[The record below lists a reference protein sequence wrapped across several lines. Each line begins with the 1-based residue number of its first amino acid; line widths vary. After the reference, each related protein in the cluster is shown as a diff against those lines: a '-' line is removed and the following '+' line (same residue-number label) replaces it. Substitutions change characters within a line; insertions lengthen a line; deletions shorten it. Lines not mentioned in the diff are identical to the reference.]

1 MHLVFLLFLAFAA
14 AGAADAAAQGPSI
27 SIDSPTVT
35 EGDSGSSNLTFTVTL
50 SAVST
55 EQVRVRFSDKGTGTA
70 TAGTDYPAFL
80 LQWVRFQ
87 PGELTKTVSISVTG
101 DTVKEPNETI
111 VVELLYP
118 RHATIATPT
127 GTGTIT
133 DDDTTPGLSISSPR
147 VTEGNS
153 GSKNLTYT
161 VSLTA
166 ASTQQVTVDYADAG
180 TGTATSGTDYTAI
193 TGGTLTFAVGTTSQT
208 FNVSVTG
215 DTDVEPHE
223 TVVVSLSNA
232 SGATIS
238 TASGTGTIVNDD
250 GASSLSVSSLS
261 VVEAN
266 TAIRFTVTL
275 GTARSES
282 VRVTWWDTREGTAT
296 ADLDYSSPGYNSPGL
311 GWLTFAPGEV
321 SKTTNQI
328 WVREDGREESDETII
343 VAASVAADGSGRV
356 TGTATIEDDDGPALS
371 IDSPSVTEG
380 DSGSKTLTFT
390 VKLDKAAAEQVT
402 VDYADAGTGTATS
415 GTDYT
420 AITGGTL
427 TFAAGTTSQ
436 TFNVSVTGDAD
447 EEPNETVVAMLSNA
461 ANAMISTATGTGTI
475 VNDDGVT
482 VSIDSPSVIEGNS
495 GSKNLTFTATL
506 SKSSAQQVTVNYAD
520 AGTGTAISGT
530 DYTAITGGTLT
541 FAAGTTSQTFNVSV
555 TGDTTDEADETV
567 IVTLSNAA
575 NATILTATG
584 TGTITDDDR
593 TPSLSIDSP
602 SVTEGDSGSTTLTFT
617 VTLNK
622 VSADQVTVDYA
633 DAGTGT
639 ATSGTDYTAITGGSL
654 TFAAGTT
661 SQTFDVSVTGDT
673 TDEADE
679 TVKVTLSNAANATF
693 FKSTGTGT
701 ITDND
706 DAPSLSIDS
715 PSVTEGDSGS
725 KNLTF
730 TATLSAA
737 SGQQVT
743 VDWAEGTG
751 GTATSGTDYGAIS
764 GGTLTFAIGTTSQT
778 FNVSVTG
785 DTDEEPN
792 ETVVAMLSNAT
803 NATIATATGTG
814 TIVNDDGVTISID
827 SPSVTE
833 GDSGS
838 KTLTFTAT
846 LNKASA
852 QQVTVNYADA
862 GTGTAT
868 SGTDYTAITGGV
880 LTFPV
885 GTTSQTFDVSVTG
898 DTTEEPNETVVAMLS
913 NAANAT
919 ISTATGTGTIVND
932 DGVTVSIDSPSVTE
946 GDSGSTNL
954 TFTATLNR
962 ASTQQVTV
970 NYADAGT
977 GTAISGTDY
986 TAITGGTL
994 TFAVGITS
1002 QTFDVS
1008 VTGDTTDEA
1017 DETVVVTLSNAANAT
1032 ISTATGTGTITNDDG
1047 VTVSIDSPS
1056 VTEGDSGSTTLTFTA
1071 TLSKA
1076 STQQV
1081 TVDYADAGT
1090 GTATSG
1096 TDYTAITGGTLTF
1109 AVGTTSQTFDVSVTG
1124 DTDEETDETVIVTLS
1139 NAANATISTATGTGT
1154 ITDND
1159 DAPTLSINSPR
1170 VNEGDSGSTNLTYTV
1185 SLAAASGQQV
1195 TVDWAEGT
1203 GGTATSGTDY
1213 GAISGGTLTFAI
1225 GTTSQTFDVS
1235 VTGDTDE
1242 EPNETVVAMLS
1253 NATNATIA
1261 TATGTGT
1268 IVNDDGL
1275 PALSINSP
1283 RVTEGD
1289 SGSKNLTFT
1298 VTLNKAGVDQVT
1310 VDWAEGTGGTATS
1323 GTDYTVIS
1331 GGTLTFAV
1339 GTTSQ
1344 TFDVSVTGDTDEE
1357 QNETVVAMLSNA
1369 ANATISTATGT
1380 GTIVN
1385 DDGVTVSIDSPNV
1398 TEGDSGSTNLTFTA
1412 TLSKASTQQ
1421 VTVNYADA
1429 GTGTAISGT
1438 DYTTITGGTLTF
1450 AVGIT
1455 SQTFNVS
1462 VTGDTDEE
1470 ADETVIVTLSN
1481 AANATI
1487 STATGTGTI
1496 TDNDGTPTVSINSPS
1511 VTEGDSGS
1519 KNLTFTVTLN
1529 RASTQQV
1536 TVDYADAGTGTAT
1549 SGTDYTAISGRSLT
1563 FAAGTTSQTFDV
1575 SVTGDTTDE
1584 ADETVVVT
1592 LSNAANAR
1600 ISTATGTGTIT
1611 DNDDAPTLSINSP
1624 RVNEGDSGSTNLTF
1638 TATLS
1643 AASGQQ
1649 VTVNYAD
1656 AGTGTATAGTDYP
1669 TITGGVLTFPVGT
1682 TSQTFDVSVTGD
1694 TYEEPNETVVAMLSN
1709 AANATISTA
1718 TGTGTIVNDDGLP
1731 ALSINSPRVTEG
1743 DSGSKNLRFT
1753 VTLNKAG
1760 VDQVTV
1766 DWAEGTGGTATSGT
1780 DYTTITGGTLTFAV
1794 GTTSQTFDV
1803 SVTGDTDEEPNETV
1817 VAMLS
1822 NAANATISTATGTG
1836 TIVNDDG
1843 VTVSIDSPSVTE
1855 GDSGSTTLTFTAT
1868 LSKASTQQVTV
1879 NYADAGTGTATSGT
1893 DYTAITG
1900 GTLTFAVGITSQTFD
1915 VSVTGDTDE
1924 EADETVI
1931 VTLSNAANATIST
1944 ATGTGTITDNDGT
1957 PTVSIDSPSVT
1968 EGDSGSPTLTF
1979 TLTLSKASTE
1989 EVRVR
1994 FSDKGTG
2001 TATAGTDYPAFS
2013 IQWLYFQPGELTKT
2027 VSIAVT
2033 GDTVKE
2039 PNETIVVE
2047 LLHPLYATIATPT
2060 GTGTITDDDTTPALS
2075 ISSPRVTEGDSGS
2088 KNLTYTVSL
2097 TAAGT
2102 QQVTVDYADAGTGT
2116 ATSGT
2121 DYTAITGGALTF
2133 PVGTTSQTVNVSV
2146 TGDTD
2151 VEPHETVVVSLSNA
2165 SGATIST
2172 ASGTGTIVNDD
2183 GASSLSVSSL
2193 SVTEG
2198 DTAIRFTVSL
2208 SAARSQSVRVTWWD
2222 TGEGTAT
2229 PGEDYGTTRDSSPGR
2244 VWLTFAPG
2252 EVSKTTNQ
2260 IWVRQDNLAESDE
2273 TIIVAA
2279 SEAADG
2285 AGRVTGTATI
2295 KDDDGAPSLSIDS
2308 PSVTEGDSG
2317 STNLTFTATLSRSST
2332 RQVTVDWAEGTGG
2345 TATSGTD
2352 YTAITGGTLT
2362 FAAGT
2367 TSQTFD
2373 VSVTGDTTD
2382 EADETVVVTLSNAS
2396 GATISTGTGTGTI
2409 TDDDDAPSLSIDS
2422 PRVTEGD
2429 SGSKDLT
2436 FTVKLS
2442 AASGEQVTV
2451 DWAEGTGGTATS
2463 GTDYTTITGGTLTF
2477 AAGITSQTFNV
2488 SVTGDTDEEPNETV
2502 VAMLSNAANATIS
2515 TATGTGTIVNDDG
2528 VTISINSPS
2537 VTEGDSGSTTLTFTA
2552 TLNKASAEQV
2562 TVDYADAGTGTAT
2575 SGTDYTAI
2583 TGGTLTFAVGT
2594 TSQTFDVSVTGDT
2607 DEETDETVI
2616 VTLSNAA
2623 NATIL
2628 TATGTGTI
2636 TDDDRTP
2643 SLSINSPSVT
2653 EGDSGSTNLT
2663 FTVTLNKAS
2672 ADQVTVDWA
2681 EGTGGTAT
2689 SGTDYT
2695 AITGGSLTFAVGTTS
2710 QTFNVSVTGDT
2721 TDEADETVIVTLSNA
2736 ANATI
2741 STATG
2746 TGTITDN
2753 DDAPTLSINSPRVTE
2768 GDSGST
2774 NLTFTATLSAASG
2787 KQVTVD
2793 WAEGTGGTATSGT
2806 DYTTINGGT
2815 LTFAVGTTS
2824 QTFNVSVTGDTYEEP
2839 NETVVAMLSNAANAT
2854 ISTATGTGTIVN
2866 DDGLPALSI
2875 NSPRVTEGDSG
2886 SKNLRFTVTLNKAGV
2901 DQVTVDWAEGTGGTA
2916 TSGTDYTTITG
2927 GTLTFAVGTTSQT
2940 FDVSVTGD
2948 TDEEPNET
2956 VVAMLSNAANATI
2969 STATG
2974 TGTIVND
2981 DGVTVSIDSPSVTE
2995 GDSGSTTLTFTA
3007 TLSKASTQQVTVNYA
3022 DAGTGTA
3029 TSGTDYTA
3037 ITGGTLTFAVGTTS
3051 QTFDVSV
3058 TGDTDEETD
3067 ETVIVTLSNAANATI
3082 LTATGT
3088 GTITDN
3094 DGTPTV
3100 SIDSPSVTE
3109 GDSGSP
3115 TLTFTLTLSK
3125 ASTEEV
3131 RVRFSDK
3138 GTGTA
3143 TAGTDYPA
3151 FSLQWLYFQPGELT
3165 KTVSI
3170 SVTGDTVK
3178 EPNETIVVELLH
3190 PLYATIATPT
3200 GTGTITDD
3208 DTTPALSISSPRV
3221 TEGDSGSTN
3230 LTYTVSLTAAGTQQ
3244 VTVNYADAGTGTATS
3259 GTDYTA
3265 ITGGALTFAVGATS
3279 QTFNVSVTGDT
3290 DVEPHETVV
3299 VSLSDAANATIL
3311 TATGTGTIVNDD
3323 GASSLSVSSLSVTEA
3338 DTTIRFTVTLGTAR
3352 SESVRVTWWDTGEGT
3367 ATVGEDYGSTRY
3379 SSPGRAWLTFAPGE
3393 VSKTTN
3399 QVWLREDNRDETDE
3413 TIIVA
3418 ASEAANGS
3426 GRVTGTATIEDDD
3439 GPALS
3444 IDSPSVTEGDSGS
3457 TNLTYTVS
3465 LAAASVQQVTVDW
3478 AEGTGGTATAGT
3490 DYTAITGGTLTFPV
3504 GTTSQTFDVSV
3515 TGDTTD
3521 EADETVV
3528 VTLSNA
3534 VNATIS
3540 TATGTGTITDDDGP
3554 ALSIDSPSVT
3564 EGDSGSKTLTFT
3576 VKLDKAAAEQVT
3588 VDYADAGTGTATS
3601 GTDYT
3606 AITGGTLTFAAGT
3619 TSQTFN
3625 VSVTGDTDEEPNE
3638 TVVAMLSNAA
3648 NATISTATGTGT
3660 IVNDDGVTVSID
3672 SPSVTEGDSGSTN
3685 LTFTATLSKSSTRQV
3700 TVNYADAGTGTA
3712 TSGTDYTAITGGVLT
3727 FPVGTTSQTFD
3738 VSVTGDTD
3746 EEPNETVVAMLSNAA
3761 NATISTA
3768 TGTGT
3773 IVNDDGVTVSIDSP
3787 SVTEGDSGSKNL
3799 TFTATLSK
3807 ASTQQV
3813 TVNYAD
3819 AGIGTATSGT
3829 DYTAITGGTL
3839 TFAVGATS
3847 QTFNV
3852 SVTGDT
3858 TDEADE
3864 TVIVTLSN
3872 AANATISTATGTGTI
3887 TNDDG
3892 VTVSIDSPSVTE
3904 GDSGSKNLTFTATL
3918 SKASTRQVTVD
3929 YADAGT
3935 GTATSGTD
3943 YTAITG
3949 GTLTFAVGTTSQT
3962 FNVSVTGDVLDE
3974 SNETVLV
3981 SLSAPTNA
3989 VVSTTAGTG
3998 TGTITDDDAAPTS
4011 ITLTVDDNSVGEDDG
4026 ATTITVTATVD
4037 GTTRFATATTVT
4049 VSVAGSGT
4057 ATAVDFAAV
4066 SSFDIEIAAGAE
4078 SETETFTLTP
4088 TDDAV
4093 DETDETVTVSGT
4105 SGSLTVNS
4113 ATITLTDDDDAP
4125 TAITLTV
4132 DDDTVS
4138 EGDGA
4143 TTITVTAA
4151 VDGTTRFATATTVTV
4166 SVAGSGTASAVD
4178 FAAVSSFDIEIAAG
4192 AESETETFTLT
4203 PTDDTADETDETVT
4217 VSGTSGSLTVNSAT
4231 ITLTDDDA
4239 APTSIT
4245 LTVNDDAVSEGD
4257 GDTTITVTA
4266 TVDGTTRF
4274 AEAKTVTVSVAGSGT
4289 ASAVDFAAVSS
4300 FDIEIAAGAE
4310 SGNETFTLTP
4320 TDDTA
4325 DETDETITVSGT
4337 SGSLTVNSATISLT
4351 DDDGAPTLS
4360 IDSPSVTEG
4369 GSGSKNLTFTVTL
4382 SPASGQQVTVQY
4394 ADAGTGTATSGTD
4407 YTAITGG
4414 TLTFAAG
4421 TTSQTFAVSV
4431 TGDVLDESNETVLV
4445 SLSAPTNAAVSNTA
4459 GTGTG
4464 TITDDDGAPSSI
4476 TLTVDD
4482 NSVGEGDGATTIT
4495 VTATV
4500 DGTTRFVD
4508 ATTVSVSVAGSGT
4521 ATAVDFAAVSSFDIE
4536 IAAGAESETETF
4548 TLTPTDDVVDETDET
4563 VTVRGTSSGL
4573 TVNSATITV
4582 TDDDDAPTSIT
4593 LTVDDNSVGEGD
4605 GATTITVTATVDGT
4619 TRFAEATTVT
4629 VSVAGSGTATAVDFA
4644 AVTDFDI
4651 EIAAEAESETE
4662 TFTLTPTDDTADETD
4677 ETITV
4682 SGTSGSLTVNS
4693 ATITLTD
4700 DDGTPTLS
4708 IDSPS
4713 VTEGDSGSKNLTFT
4727 VTLSAAS
4734 GKQVTVDWAEGTG
4747 GTATSGTDYTAIT
4760 GGTLTFAVGTT
4771 SQTFDVSVT
4780 GDTTDEADETVVVT
4794 LSNAS
4799 GATIATAT
4807 GTGTIVNDD
4816 DVLVSI
4822 DSPRVTEG
4830 DSGSKNLTFTVT
4842 LDKAGTEQ
4850 VTVDYADARTGT
4862 ATSGTDYTAITGG
4875 TLTFAVG
4882 TTSQTF
4888 DVSVT
4893 GDTDEESNETV
4904 VVTLSNA
4911 ANATISTATGTGT
4924 IVNDDGVV
4932 VSIDSPSVSEGDS
4945 GSTNLTFTATLSKA
4959 STGQVT
4965 VDYADA
4971 GTGTATSG
4979 TDYTAITG
4987 GTLTFT
4993 AGTTSQTFDVSV
5005 TGDTT
5010 DEANETVVVTLSNAA
5025 NATIST
5031 ATGTGTIVNDDGVR
5045 VSIDSPSVTEG
5056 DSGSK
5061 NLTFTATLN
5070 KAGTEQVTVDYADAG
5085 TGTATSGTD
5094 YTAITGGTLTFTAGT
5109 TSQTFDVSVTG
5120 DTTDEADETVVVTL
5134 SNAANAT
5141 IGTATGTGT
5150 ITDNDPEPSLSID
5163 SPSVTE
5169 GDSGS
5174 TNLTFKV
5181 TLSAASGK
5189 RVTVDYGD
5197 AGGGTAVPGTDYT
5210 AITDGTLTFDPGD
5223 TEETIDVSVT
5233 GDTDGEDDESVRVTL
5248 SNAANA
5254 TIGTSVGTGTITDDD
5269 ARRTVSIDSPTVE
5282 ERDSG
5287 ARMLTFTIKLNRAH
5301 EDWVDVY
5308 LRDAGTGTATPG
5320 TDYTSFPGQWVS
5332 FRAGETTKKFSVSVT
5347 GDRVKESD
5355 ETVVAELLTVWQSL
5369 ASISTRYGT
5378 GTITD
5383 DDTTPALSISSPRV
5397 TEGNSGSATL
5407 TYAVTLS
5414 AAISE
5419 QVTVDYA
5426 DAGTGTATSGT
5437 DYTAVT
5443 GGTLTFAANETRK
5456 TIAVS
5461 VTGDT
5466 TVEPHETVAVRL
5478 SNASGATILTAT
5490 GAGTIANDDGAS
5502 SISISS
5508 PTVTEGTGGPAS
5520 RLRFTVTLSSAR
5532 SESASVTLWDARTGT
5547 ATSRSDYLAIETQPA
5562 FRWLEFDP
5570 GEISQTYELPVIT
5583 DSRDEADET
5592 VVMAASESRNGQP
5605 RVTGTGTITDDD
5617 PTPTLSIDS
5626 PSVNEGDSS
5635 TRMLNWTVTLSAAS
5649 GREVTVAYAQGTGGT
5664 ATSGTDHTALVA
5676 GTLTFAPG
5684 DTTKTFG
5691 VSVNGDTDEEPNE
5704 TVVATLSGATNA
5716 TLSTATGT
5724 GTIVNDDG
5732 VLISIDSPSVTE
5744 GDGGSE
5750 TMTFTATLST
5760 ASTEQV
5766 TVDYADAG
5774 TGTAASGTDYTA
5786 ITGGTL
5792 TFAAGTTSQTFDVSV
5807 TGDTVDEGD
5816 ETILVTLSNASG
5828 ATVSTATGTGTIT
5841 DDDGEPTLSID
5852 SPSVAEGD
5860 SGSKNLTW
5868 TVTLSPASGQR
5879 VTVNYADTET
5889 GTALAGVDY
5898 TTVTSGSLTFEA
5910 GTTTR
5915 TFTVS
5920 VVGDTLPEADETIL
5934 VSLSSPTNATVSSAA
5949 GTGTGTI
5956 TDDETLPTLSIDSP
5970 SVNEGNSG
5978 ATTLTYTVTL
5988 SAVSGRAVTVDWAEG
6003 TGGTA
6008 TSGTDYTA
6016 ITGGTLTFPVGT
6028 TSRTFDVSVIGDTTD
6043 ESYETVV
6050 VSLSN
6055 ASGATIAA
6063 GTGTGTIANDDG
6075 HLLSIDSPS
6084 VEEGDS
6090 GSKNLT
6096 FTVTLSPASSQQ
6108 VTVGYADALTGTA
6121 ASGADYTA
6129 ITAGTLTFA
6138 AGTTSQTFDVSVTG
6152 DTLDEVDETVLVTL
6166 SNALGATISTAT
6178 GTGTI
6183 TDNDGVPSLS
6193 IGSPSVVEGD
6203 SGSATLTW
6211 PVTLSPASGKQVTVN
6226 YADALT
6232 GTATSGTDYTA
6243 ITGGTLTFAA
6253 GITSQTFDVSVT
6265 GDTDEESNET
6275 IVVSLSSPT
6284 NAVVSSTGG
6293 TGYRHD
6299 HRRRGRPLL
6308 LDQFAER
6315 DRGEQRLGDA
6325 DLRGDAIPGKH
6336 GTGTGACLGRRDRH
6350 RDGGNGLHA
6359 VPVAV
6364 ARFRSRRDAQDGDRC
6379 GDRRHAEGV
6388 ERDGLVDL
6396 EPRHGRHHRDGDGD
6410 RHDHRRRHDAG
6421 TF

>member
-14 AGAADAAAQGPSI
+14 VGAADAAAQGPSI
-27 SIDSPTVT
+27 SVDSPTVT
-35 EGDSGSSNLTFTVTL
+35 EGDSGSSNLTFTLTL

-87 PGELTKTVSISVTG
+87 PGELTKTVSIAVTG

-118 RHATIATPT
+118 QHATIATPT

-223 TVVVSLSNA
+223 TVVVSLSDA

-311 GWLTFAPGEV
+311 AWLTFAPGEV

-679 TVKVTLSNAANATF
+679 TVKVTLSNAANATYS
-693 FKSTGTGT
+693 KSTGTGT

-814 TIVNDDGVTISID
+814 TIVNDDGLPALSIN
-827 SPSVTE
+827 SPRVTE

-838 KTLTFTAT
+838 KNLTFTVT
-846 LNKASA
+846 LNKAGVD
-852 QQVTVNYADA
+852 QVTVDWAE
-862 GTGTAT
+862 GTGGTAT
-868 SGTDYTAITGGV
+868 SGTDYTAITGGT
-880 LTFPV
+880 LTFAV

-898 DTTEEPNETVVAMLS
+898 DTDEEQNETVVAMLS

-954 TFTATLNR
+954 TFTATLSK

-977 GTAISGTDY
+977 GTATSGTDY
-986 TAITGGTL
+986 TTITGGTL
-994 TFAVGITS
+994 TFAVGTTSQTFDVSVTGDTDEEADETVIVTLSNAANATISTATGTGTITDNDGTPTVSINSPSVTEGDSGSKNLTFTVTLNRASTQQVTVDYADAGTGTATSGTDYTAISGGTLTFAVGTTS

-1017 DETVVVTLSNAANAT
+1017 DETVVVTLSNAANAR
-1032 ISTATGTGTITNDDG
+1032 
-1047 VTVSIDSPS
+1047 
-1056 VTEGDSGSTTLTFTA
+1056 
-1071 TLSKA
+1071 
-1076 STQQV
+1076 
-1081 TVDYADAGT
+1081 
-1090 GTATSG
+1090 
-1096 TDYTAITGGTLTF
+1096 
-1109 AVGTTSQTFDVSVTG
+1109 
-1124 DTDEETDETVIVTLS
+1124 
-1139 NAANATISTATGTGT
+1139 ISTATGTGT

-1170 VNEGDSGSTNLTYTV
+1170 VNEGDSGSTNLTFTATLSAASGQQVTVNYADAGTGTATAGTDYPTITGGVLTFPVGTTSQTFDVSVTGDTTEEPNETVVAMLSNATNATIATATGTGTIVNDDGLPALSINSPRVTEGDSGSKNLTFTVTLNKAGVDQVTVDWAEGTGGTATSGTDYTTITGGTLTFAVGITSQTFDVSVTGDTDEEPNETVVAMLSNAANATISTATGTGTIVNDDGVTVSIDSPSVTEGDSGSKNLTFTATLSKASTQQVTVNYADAGTGTATSGTDYTAIAGGTLTFAAGITSQTFDVSVTGDTDEETDETVVVTLSNAANATISTATGTGTITDNDGTPTVSIDSPSVTEGDSGSPTLTFTLTLSKASTEEVRVRFSDKGTGTATAGTDYTAFSIQWLYFQPGELTKTVSIAVTGDTVKEPNETIVVELLHPLYATIATPTGTGTITDDDTTPALSISSPRVTEGDSGSKNLTYTVSLTAAGTQQVTVDYADAGTGTATSGTDYTAITGGALTFAVGTTSQTVNVSVTGDTDVEPHETVVVSLSNASGATISTASGTGTIINDDGASSLSVSSLSVTEGDTAIRFTVSLSAARSQSVRVTWWDTGEGTATAGEDYGTTRDSSPGRVWLTFAPGEVSKTTNQIWLREDNRDETDETIIVAASEAADGAGRVTGTATIEDDDGPALSIDSPSVTEGDSGSTNLTYTV
-1185 SLAAASGQQV
+1185 SLAAASVQQVTVDWAEGTGGTATAGTDYTAITGGTLTFPAGTTSQTFDVSVTGDTTDEADETVVVTLSNAVNATISTATGTGTITDDDGPALSIDSPSVTEGDSGSKTLTFTVKLDKAAAEQVTVDYADAGTGTATSGTDYTAITGGTLTFAAGTTSQTFDVSVTGDTDEEPNETVVAMLSNAANAMIATATGTGTIVNDDGVTVSIDSPSVTEGDSGSTNLTFTATLSKASTQQVTVNYADAGTGTATSGTDYTAITGGTLTFPVGITSQTFNVSVTGDTDEEADETVIVTLSGATNATISTATGTGTITNDDGVTVSIDSPSVTEGDSGSKNLTFTVTLNRASTQQVTVDYADAGTGTATSGTDYTAITGGSLTFAVGTTSQTFNVSVTGDTTDEANETILVTLSNAANATISTATGTGTITDNDDAPTLSIDSPRVTEGDSGSKNLTFTATLSAASGQQV

-1323 GTDYTVIS
+1323 GTDYTVIT

-1385 DDGVTVSIDSPNV
+1385 DDGVTVSIDSPSV
-1398 TEGDSGSTNLTFTA
+1398 TEGDSGSTTLTFTA
-1412 TLSKASTQQ
+1412 TLNKASTQQ
-1421 VTVNYADA
+1421 VTVDYADA
-1429 GTGTAISGT
+1429 GTGTAVSGT
-1438 DYTTITGGTLTF
+1438 DYTAITGGTLTF

-1470 ADETVIVTLSN
+1470 ADETVIVTLSG
-1481 AANATI
+1481 ATNATI

-1549 SGTDYTAISGRSLT
+1549 SGTDYTAISGGTLT
-1563 FAAGTTSQTFDV
+1563 FAVGTTSQTFDV

-1694 TYEEPNETVVAMLSN
+1694 TTEEPNETVVAMLSN
-1709 AANATISTA
+1709 ATNATIATA

-1743 DSGSKNLRFT
+1743 DSGSKNLTFT

-1794 GTTSQTFDV
+1794 GITSQTFDV

-1855 GDSGSTTLTFTAT
+1855 GDSGSKNLTFTAT

-1893 DYTAITG
+1893 DYTAIAG
-1900 GTLTFAVGITSQTFD
+1900 GTLTFAAGITSQTFD

-1924 EADETVI
+1924 ETDETVV

-2001 TATAGTDYPAFS
+2001 TATAGTDYTAFS

-2047 LLHPLYATIATPT
+2047 LLYPLYATIATPT

-2133 PVGTTSQTVNVSV
+2133 AVGTTSQTVNVSV

-2229 PGEDYGTTRDSSPGR
+2229 AGEDYGTTRDSSPGR

-2537 VTEGDSGSTTLTFTA
+2537 VTEGDSGSKNLTFTA

-2583 TGGTLTFAVGT
+2583 TGGTLTFPVGT

-2824 QTFNVSVTGDTYEEP
+2824 QTFNVSVTGDTDEEP

-2948 TDEEPNET
+2948 TDEEQNET

-3094 DGTPTV
+3094 DGTPTL
-3100 SIDSPSVTE
+3100 SINSPSVTE

-3170 SVTGDTVK
+3170 AVTGDTVK

-3221 TEGDSGSTN
+3221 TEGDSGSVN

-3265 ITGGALTFAVGATS
+3265 ITGGALTFAVGTTS

-3399 QVWLREDNRDETDE
+3399 QIWLREDNR
-3413 TIIVA
+3413 
-3418 ASEAANGS
+3418 
-3426 GRVTGTATIEDDD
+3426 
-3439 GPALS
+3439 
-3444 IDSPSVTEGDSGS
+3444 
-3457 TNLTYTVS
+3457 
-3465 LAAASVQQVTVDW
+3465 
-3478 AEGTGGTATAGT
+3478 
-3490 DYTAITGGTLTFPV
+3490 
-3504 GTTSQTFDVSV
+3504 
-3515 TGDTTD
+3515 
-3521 EADETVV
+3521 
-3528 VTLSNA
+3528 
-3534 VNATIS
+3534 
-3540 TATGTGTITDDDGP
+3540 
-3554 ALSIDSPSVT
+3554 
-3564 EGDSGSKTLTFT
+3564 
-3576 VKLDKAAAEQVT
+3576 
-3588 VDYADAGTGTATS
+3588 
-3601 GTDYT
+3601 
-3606 AITGGTLTFAAGT
+3606 
-3619 TSQTFN
+3619 
-3625 VSVTGDTDEEPNE
+3625 
-3638 TVVAMLSNAA
+3638 
-3648 NATISTATGTGT
+3648 
-3660 IVNDDGVTVSID
+3660 
-3672 SPSVTEGDSGSTN
+3672 
-3685 LTFTATLSKSSTRQV
+3685 
-3700 TVNYADAGTGTA
+3700 
-3712 TSGTDYTAITGGVLT
+3712 
-3727 FPVGTTSQTFD
+3727 
-3738 VSVTGDTD
+3738 
-3746 EEPNETVVAMLSNAA
+3746 
-3761 NATISTA
+3761 
-3768 TGTGT
+3768 
-3773 IVNDDGVTVSIDSP
+3773 
-3787 SVTEGDSGSKNL
+3787 
-3799 TFTATLSK
+3799 
-3807 ASTQQV
+3807 
-3813 TVNYAD
+3813 
-3819 AGIGTATSGT
+3819 
-3829 DYTAITGGTL
+3829 
-3839 TFAVGATS
+3839 
-3847 QTFNV
+3847 
-3852 SVTGDT
+3852 
-3858 TDEADE
+3858 
-3864 TVIVTLSN
+3864 
-3872 AANATISTATGTGTI
+3872 
-3887 TNDDG
+3887 
-3892 VTVSIDSPSVTE
+3892 
-3904 GDSGSKNLTFTATL
+3904 
-3918 SKASTRQVTVD
+3918 
-3929 YADAGT
+3929 
-3935 GTATSGTD
+3935 
-3943 YTAITG
+3943 
-3949 GTLTFAVGTTSQT
+3949 
-3962 FNVSVTGDVLDE
+3962 
-3974 SNETVLV
+3974 
-3981 SLSAPTNA
+3981 
-3989 VVSTTAGTG
+3989 
-3998 TGTITDDDAAPTS
+3998 
-4011 ITLTVDDNSVGEDDG
+4011 
-4026 ATTITVTATVD
+4026 
-4037 GTTRFATATTVT
+4037 
-4049 VSVAGSGT
+4049 
-4057 ATAVDFAAV
+4057 
-4066 SSFDIEIAAGAE
+4066 
-4078 SETETFTLTP
+4078 
-4088 TDDAV
+4088 
-4093 DETDETVTVSGT
+4093 
-4105 SGSLTVNS
+4105 
-4113 ATITLTDDDDAP
+4113 
-4125 TAITLTV
+4125 
-4132 DDDTVS
+4132 
-4138 EGDGA
+4138 
-4143 TTITVTAA
+4143 
-4151 VDGTTRFATATTVTV
+4151 
-4166 SVAGSGTASAVD
+4166 
-4178 FAAVSSFDIEIAAG
+4178 
-4192 AESETETFTLT
+4192 
-4203 PTDDTADETDETVT
+4203 
-4217 VSGTSGSLTVNSAT
+4217 
-4231 ITLTDDDA
+4231 
-4239 APTSIT
+4239 
-4245 LTVNDDAVSEGD
+4245 
-4257 GDTTITVTA
+4257 
-4266 TVDGTTRF
+4266 
-4274 AEAKTVTVSVAGSGT
+4274 
-4289 ASAVDFAAVSS
+4289 
-4300 FDIEIAAGAE
+4300 
-4310 SGNETFTLTP
+4310 
-4320 TDDTA
+4320 
-4325 DETDETITVSGT
+4325 
-4337 SGSLTVNSATISLT
+4337 
-4351 DDDGAPTLS
+4351 
-4360 IDSPSVTEG
+4360 
-4369 GSGSKNLTFTVTL
+4369 
-4382 SPASGQQVTVQY
+4382 
-4394 ADAGTGTATSGTD
+4394 
-4407 YTAITGG
+4407 
-4414 TLTFAAG
+4414 
-4421 TTSQTFAVSV
+4421 
-4431 TGDVLDESNETVLV
+4431 
-4445 SLSAPTNAAVSNTA
+4445 
-4459 GTGTG
+4459 
-4464 TITDDDGAPSSI
+4464 
-4476 TLTVDD
+4476 
-4482 NSVGEGDGATTIT
+4482 
-4495 VTATV
+4495 
-4500 DGTTRFVD
+4500 
-4508 ATTVSVSVAGSGT
+4508 
-4521 ATAVDFAAVSSFDIE
+4521 
-4536 IAAGAESETETF
+4536 
-4548 TLTPTDDVVDETDET
+4548 
-4563 VTVRGTSSGL
+4563 
-4573 TVNSATITV
+4573 
-4582 TDDDDAPTSIT
+4582 
-4593 LTVDDNSVGEGD
+4593 
-4605 GATTITVTATVDGT
+4605 
-4619 TRFAEATTVT
+4619 
-4629 VSVAGSGTATAVDFA
+4629 
-4644 AVTDFDI
+4644 
-4651 EIAAEAESETE
+4651 
-4662 TFTLTPTDDTADETD
+4662 
-4677 ETITV
+4677 
-4682 SGTSGSLTVNS
+4682 
-4693 ATITLTD
+4693 
-4700 DDGTPTLS
+4700 
-4708 IDSPS
+4708 
-4713 VTEGDSGSKNLTFT
+4713 
-4727 VTLSAAS
+4727 
-4734 GKQVTVDWAEGTG
+4734 
-4747 GTATSGTDYTAIT
+4747 
-4760 GGTLTFAVGTT
+4760 
-4771 SQTFDVSVT
+4771 
-4780 GDTTDEADETVVVT
+4780 
-4794 LSNAS
+4794 
-4799 GATIATAT
+4799 
-4807 GTGTIVNDD
+4807 
-4816 DVLVSI
+4816 
-4822 DSPRVTEG
+4822 
-4830 DSGSKNLTFTVT
+4830 
-4842 LDKAGTEQ
+4842 
-4850 VTVDYADARTGT
+4850 
-4862 ATSGTDYTAITGG
+4862 
-4875 TLTFAVG
+4875 
-4882 TTSQTF
+4882 
-4888 DVSVT
+4888 
-4893 GDTDEESNETV
+4893 
-4904 VVTLSNA
+4904 
-4911 ANATISTATGTGT
+4911 
-4924 IVNDDGVV
+4924 
-4932 VSIDSPSVSEGDS
+4932 
-4945 GSTNLTFTATLSKA
+4945 
-4959 STGQVT
+4959 
-4965 VDYADA
+4965 
-4971 GTGTATSG
+4971 
-4979 TDYTAITG
+4979 
-4987 GTLTFT
+4987 
-4993 AGTTSQTFDVSV
+4993 
-5005 TGDTT
+5005 
-5010 DEANETVVVTLSNAA
+5010 
-5025 NATIST
+5025 
-5031 ATGTGTIVNDDGVR
+5031 
-5045 VSIDSPSVTEG
+5045 
-5056 DSGSK
+5056 
-5061 NLTFTATLN
+5061 
-5070 KAGTEQVTVDYADAG
+5070 
-5085 TGTATSGTD
+5085 
-5094 YTAITGGTLTFTAGT
+5094 
-5109 TSQTFDVSVTG
+5109 
-5120 DTTDEADETVVVTL
+5120 
-5134 SNAANAT
+5134 
-5141 IGTATGTGT
+5141 
-5150 ITDNDPEPSLSID
+5150 
-5163 SPSVTE
+5163 
-5169 GDSGS
+5169 
-5174 TNLTFKV
+5174 
-5181 TLSAASGK
+5181 
-5189 RVTVDYGD
+5189 
-5197 AGGGTAVPGTDYT
+5197 
-5210 AITDGTLTFDPGD
+5210 
-5223 TEETIDVSVT
+5223 
-5233 GDTDGEDDESVRVTL
+5233 
-5248 SNAANA
+5248 
-5254 TIGTSVGTGTITDDD
+5254 
-5269 ARRTVSIDSPTVE
+5269 
-5282 ERDSG
+5282 
-5287 ARMLTFTIKLNRAH
+5287 
-5301 EDWVDVY
+5301 
-5308 LRDAGTGTATPG
+5308 
-5320 TDYTSFPGQWVS
+5320 
-5332 FRAGETTKKFSVSVT
+5332 
-5347 GDRVKESD
+5347 
-5355 ETVVAELLTVWQSL
+5355 
-5369 ASISTRYGT
+5369 
-5378 GTITD
+5378 
-5383 DDTTPALSISSPRV
+5383 
-5397 TEGNSGSATL
+5397 
-5407 TYAVTLS
+5407 
-5414 AAISE
+5414 
-5419 QVTVDYA
+5419 
-5426 DAGTGTATSGT
+5426 
-5437 DYTAVT
+5437 
-5443 GGTLTFAANETRK
+5443 
-5456 TIAVS
+5456 
-5461 VTGDT
+5461 
-5466 TVEPHETVAVRL
+5466 
-5478 SNASGATILTAT
+5478 
-5490 GAGTIANDDGAS
+5490 
-5502 SISISS
+5502 
-5508 PTVTEGTGGPAS
+5508 
-5520 RLRFTVTLSSAR
+5520 
-5532 SESASVTLWDARTGT
+5532 
-5547 ATSRSDYLAIETQPA
+5547 
-5562 FRWLEFDP
+5562 
-5570 GEISQTYELPVIT
+5570 
-5583 DSRDEADET
+5583 
-5592 VVMAASESRNGQP
+5592 
-5605 RVTGTGTITDDD
+5605 
-5617 PTPTLSIDS
+5617 
-5626 PSVNEGDSS
+5626 
-5635 TRMLNWTVTLSAAS
+5635 
-5649 GREVTVAYAQGTGGT
+5649 
-5664 ATSGTDHTALVA
+5664 
-5676 GTLTFAPG
+5676 
-5684 DTTKTFG
+5684 
-5691 VSVNGDTDEEPNE
+5691 
-5704 TVVATLSGATNA
+5704 
-5716 TLSTATGT
+5716 
-5724 GTIVNDDG
+5724 
-5732 VLISIDSPSVTE
+5732 
-5744 GDGGSE
+5744 
-5750 TMTFTATLST
+5750 
-5760 ASTEQV
+5760 
-5766 TVDYADAG
+5766 
-5774 TGTAASGTDYTA
+5774 
-5786 ITGGTL
+5786 
-5792 TFAAGTTSQTFDVSV
+5792 
-5807 TGDTVDEGD
+5807 
-5816 ETILVTLSNASG
+5816 
-5828 ATVSTATGTGTIT
+5828 
-5841 DDDGEPTLSID
+5841 
-5852 SPSVAEGD
+5852 
-5860 SGSKNLTW
+5860 
-5868 TVTLSPASGQR
+5868 
-5879 VTVNYADTET
+5879 
-5889 GTALAGVDY
+5889 
-5898 TTVTSGSLTFEA
+5898 
-5910 GTTTR
+5910 
-5915 TFTVS
+5915 
-5920 VVGDTLPEADETIL
+5920 
-5934 VSLSSPTNATVSSAA
+5934 
-5949 GTGTGTI
+5949 
-5956 TDDETLPTLSIDSP
+5956 
-5970 SVNEGNSG
+5970 
-5978 ATTLTYTVTL
+5978 
-5988 SAVSGRAVTVDWAEG
+5988 
-6003 TGGTA
+6003 
-6008 TSGTDYTA
+6008 
-6016 ITGGTLTFPVGT
+6016 
-6028 TSRTFDVSVIGDTTD
+6028 
-6043 ESYETVV
+6043 
-6050 VSLSN
+6050 
-6055 ASGATIAA
+6055 
-6063 GTGTGTIANDDG
+6063 
-6075 HLLSIDSPS
+6075 
-6084 VEEGDS
+6084 
-6090 GSKNLT
+6090 
-6096 FTVTLSPASSQQ
+6096 
-6108 VTVGYADALTGTA
+6108 
-6121 ASGADYTA
+6121 
-6129 ITAGTLTFA
+6129 
-6138 AGTTSQTFDVSVTG
+6138 
-6152 DTLDEVDETVLVTL
+6152 
-6166 SNALGATISTAT
+6166 
-6178 GTGTI
+6178 
-6183 TDNDGVPSLS
+6183 
-6193 IGSPSVVEGD
+6193 
-6203 SGSATLTW
+6203 
-6211 PVTLSPASGKQVTVN
+6211 
-6226 YADALT
+6226 
-6232 GTATSGTDYTA
+6232 
-6243 ITGGTLTFAA
+6243 
-6253 GITSQTFDVSVT
+6253 
-6265 GDTDEESNET
+6265 
-6275 IVVSLSSPT
+6275 
-6284 NAVVSSTGG
+6284 
-6293 TGYRHD
+6293 
-6299 HRRRGRPLL
+6299 
-6308 LDQFAER
+6308 
-6315 DRGEQRLGDA
+6315 
-6325 DLRGDAIPGKH
+6325 
-6336 GTGTGACLGRRDRH
+6336 
-6350 RDGGNGLHA
+6350 
-6359 VPVAV
+6359 
-6364 ARFRSRRDAQDGDRC
+6364 
-6379 GDRRHAEGV
+6379 
-6388 ERDGLVDL
+6388 
-6396 EPRHGRHHRDGDGD
+6396 
-6410 RHDHRRRHDAG
+6410 
-6421 TF
+6421 